1 MGHYFAFRET
11 NKKEWGPDRP
21 EYVQPSR
28 AEFDK
33 FVKDLERRE
42 QARRDAAQRLPSDHN
57 AANRLRDARNRE
69 QLHNRIRWSR

>member
-1 MGHYFAFRET
+1 MSKETDLKDTVTEADLNREF
-11 NKKEWGPDRP
+11 
-21 EYVQPSR
+21 
-28 AEFDK
+28 EFDK
-33 FVKDLERRE
+33 FVRDLEQRE

>member
-1 MGHYFAFRET
+1 VEKIMSKESDLKDTITETELNREF
-11 NKKEWGPDRP
+11 
-21 EYVQPSR
+21 
-28 AEFDK
+28 EFDK